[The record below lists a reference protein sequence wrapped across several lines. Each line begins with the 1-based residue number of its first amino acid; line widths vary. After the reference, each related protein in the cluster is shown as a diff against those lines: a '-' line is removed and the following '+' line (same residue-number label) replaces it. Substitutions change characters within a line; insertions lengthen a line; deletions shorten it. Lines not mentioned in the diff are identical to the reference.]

1 MTDHSDIAVGYGLI
15 FKDAAD
21 DIWLGK
27 YENGSIKEF
36 GTLSDMEDIYE
47 DLPLEKFA
55 FVEIKEEEFG
65 RLWINDISRFEIGKR
80 SEGSVESID
89 PKPVTELLTSMNF
102 PSDDCDNM
110 FRSFLHAAGKAN

>member
-1 MTDHSDIAVGYGLI
+1 MADYSDIAVRYGLI

-27 YENGSIKEF
+27 YDNGSIKEF

-55 FVEIKEEEFG
+55 FVELKEEMHG
-65 RLWINDISRFEIGKR
+65 RIWINDVSRFEIGKR
-80 SEGSVESID
+80 DEDSDDSIT
-89 PKPVTELLTSMNF
+89 PKPVTELLKALNF